1 MHFCTIVLNVITWE
15 GVDKTGMWVKAAEA
29 LHALMAVYSFALR
42 VFDYCHSGVA
52 HVYSSDPNTPPNI
65 SAALHAVFV
74 QVYMLI
80 LITDPSGTCE
90 YSDRKRS
97 HRATAHLHCSC

>member
-1 MHFCTIVLNVITWE
+1 
-15 GVDKTGMWVKAAEA
+15 MWVKAAEA

-80 LITDPSGTCE
+80 LITDTSGTCGQAV
-90 YSDRKRS
+90 YRCDSG
-97 HRATAHLHCSC
+97 APPTALLVPLCLYNYLQLFLRIST

>member
-1 MHFCTIVLNVITWE
+1 
-15 GVDKTGMWVKAAEA
+15 MWVKAAEA

-80 LITDPSGTCE
+80 LITTSGTCE